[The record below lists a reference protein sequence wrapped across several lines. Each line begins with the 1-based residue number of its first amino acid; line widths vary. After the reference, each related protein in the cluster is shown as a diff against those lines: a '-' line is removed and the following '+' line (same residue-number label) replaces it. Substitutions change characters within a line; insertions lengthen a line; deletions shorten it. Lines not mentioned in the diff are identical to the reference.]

1 MNLTIPEKLA
11 RTCSTRPDRREWLS
25 RLPEVVAELQARWS
39 LSLADLRS
47 RLVAAQAVAI
57 GPPDDGLIAALLI
70 KLFDDRQL
78 RVSDGVVEFLLAR
91 MERSFEAA
99 RRLVTALDEAALA
112 NRRNITVPLARQVL
126 DDLDNRQ

>member
-1 MNLTIPEKLA
+1 MDLATIIGFALGFG
-11 RTCSTRPDRREWLS
+11 
-25 RLPEVVAELQARWS
+25 
-39 LSLADLRS
+39 
-47 RLVAAQAVAI
+47 AVAYGI
-57 GPPDDGLIAALLI
+57 VGSGVPFSAFIDPPSLLIVLGGTIAALLI

-99 RRLVTALDEAALA
+99 RRLVTALDEAALT